1 MGCMTLRS
9 LTPILALLMIP
20 AFGCKGDDD
29 KDSSTSNGSG
39 GAWAVGEDATMIRV
53 DPAGDVLFYPLE
65 TEGDL
70 LAIACKGSEV
80 AVAVGE
86 DGVVLRTED
95 GGTKWRQID
104 VGTRSLLRAVA
115 LSGGT
120 GAYVAGSDIVLRSDD
135 EGRSFSAVPD
145 AEGEWTAVT
154 TTAAGTLAWL
164 TTAEGE
170 VWRLEGETIAPV
182 FTTSEGPLSG
192 IAATPDGAHVVA
204 VGAGGLML
212 RSDDGGTVWST
223 VTAPT
228 QRDLHA
234 VRIASEADLVIAV
247 GAAGV
252 VLRIDDQGASAEE
265 LLAPELA
272 LRALHLSSGGHGHAV
287 GDFGVALDT
296 HDAGVNWAP
305 LELGLEQ
312 GLFGL
317 DDLHGEPHL

>member
-1 MGCMTLRS
+1 MACMTLRP
-9 LTPILALLMIP
+9 LTPLLALLLVP
-20 AFGCKGDDD
+20 AFGCKNDDD
-29 KDSSTSNGSG
+29 KDTSTSSG

-53 DPAGDVLFYPLE
+53 DPEGDVLFYPLE

-70 LAIACKGSEV
+70 LAIACKGAEV

-86 DGVVLRTED
+86 DGVVLRTEN
-95 GGTKWRQID
+95 GGAEWRQLD

-120 GAYVAGSDIVLRSDD
+120 AAYVAGADIVLRSDD
-135 EGRSFSAVPD
+135 EGRSFTPVAD
-145 AEGEWTAVT
+145 AEGAWTAVT
-154 TTAAGTLAWL
+154 TTAAGSRAWL

-170 VWRLEGETIAPV
+170 VWRLEDDAIAPV
-182 FTTSEGPLSG
+182 FTTPEGPLSG
-192 IAATPDGAHVVA
+192 IAATPDGAHLVA

-212 RSDDGGTVWST
+212 RSDDGGDQWST

-228 QRDLHA
+228 VRDLHA
-234 VRIASEADLVIAV
+234 VRIASDAGLVIAV

-272 LRALHLSSGGHGHAV
+272 LRALHLSHDGHGHAV
-287 GDFGVALDT
+287 GDHGVALGT
-296 HDAGVNWAP
+296 HDAGLSWTP

-312 GLFGL
+312 ALFGL